1 MTELSL
7 RLNALEGQGRA
18 ETNGSQRAGA
28 LFLGCPPVSVG
39 QEAEVGAWLGD
50 IPIETR
56 KLCSSQAVS
65 KHNRLSP

>member
-39 QEAEVGAWLGD
+39 QEVCVSVVSVCD
-50 IPIETR
+50 IV
-56 KLCSSQAVS
+56 CAGVS
-65 KHNRLSP
+65 L